1 MHRPTA
7 DRSPSEPR
15 LHLGNWVTLAI
26 VSAVLLTT
34 LALLAVLDSFAQSY
48 ARKETEERLK
58 QLAWQMRDTL
68 NRGLAERQI
77 DMQVIAGLEQI
88 TDAVDPAH
96 ARNIFNSLQK
106 AYPHYA
112 WIGLAELDGKVFA
125 ATRGLLEGK
134 QVDERPWFQQG
145 RKTLSTGDYHPAV
158 LLQQKL
164 PDVGEPWRFV
174 DISLPVYR
182 ADGQVRGVLGAHLSW
197 SWARELGRNLFGP
210 TKTHYAA
217 EVLIVRN
224 DSQVLLGPQDMLEKP
239 LQVGSLTQAMQGRTG
254 AALETWPDG
263 KRYFTGFVRQAM
275 DQPGASLG
283 WTILVRQPES
293 IAMAAF
299 DALQQRVLLTGGL
312 LCLGL
317 ALMSA
322 LLIRKLPAPLNTL
335 TKAISGG
342 DWHTSQLD
350 IPQVGVYKEA
360 WLLSRTLARLVDNER
375 QQSQQLQ
382 QLNTSLEQKVAER
395 TTELQTLAN
404 DLGNALVVQQ
414 NMQRTLQ
421 QSEAELK
428 AILHN
433 AHEAFVAIDHSGC
446 IVEWNPQA
454 EALFGWPREQAL
466 GQQLEQ
472 TIIPQ
477 QYRAS
482 HNRGLAEFLRS
493 GHGPMLNQ
501 RLELSAQKRNGD
513 IFPVEFS
520 IGHVAREQGHLFIAF
535 MQDISVRKAMQHLL
549 ESQVF
554 EDTLTRLP
562 NRRAFLKTLP
572 EAMARARR
580 SNSAMAVMFL
590 DLDGFKAVNDLY
602 GHDSGDE
609 VLREFARRIV
619 NSVRSTDSVARLAGD
634 EFTVIL
640 EGLQQPEAD
649 AAQLGQKI
657 LLAAQRPFELA
668 QASVTLSS
676 SIGIALFHPD
686 ATFSADLLL
695 QQADQAMYAAKRAG
709 KNQWR
714 LADRSSTQV

>member
-1 MHRPTA
+1 MHHTA
-7 DRSPSEPR
+7 AGSSLSEPR

-34 LALLAVLDSFAQSY
+34 LTLLAVLDSFAQSY
-48 ARKETEERLK
+48 ARKETEIRLQ

-68 NRGLAERQI
+68 NRGLAERQV
-77 DMQVIAGLEQI
+77 DMQVIAGLHQI
-88 TDAVDPAH
+88 TDAVDPAN
-96 ARNIFNSLQK
+96 ARNIFNSLQQ
-106 AYPHYA
+106 AFPHYA
-112 WIGLAELDGKVFA
+112 WIGLAETDGKVFA

-134 QVDERPWFQQG
+134 QVDQRPWFQQG
-145 RKTLSTGDYHPAV
+145 RTALAAVDYHAAI

-164 PDVGEPWRFV
+164 PDIGEPWRFI
-174 DISLPVYR
+174 DISLPVR
-182 ADGQVRGVLGAHLSW
+182 RSDGQIRGVLGAHLSW
-197 SWARELGRNLFGP
+197 SWARELARDLFGP
-210 TKTHYAA
+210 TKAHYAA

-224 DSQVLLGPQDMLEKP
+224 DSQVLLGPQEMLEKP
-239 LQVGSLTQAMQGRTG
+239 LRVGSLTQAMLGRSG
-254 AALETWPDG
+254 ATLETWPDG
-263 KRYFTGFVRQAM
+263 KRYFTGFVRQAR
-275 DQPGASLG
+275 DQPGPSLG
-283 WTILVRQPES
+283 WVILVRQPEQM
-293 IAMAAF
+293 AMAAF
-299 DALQQRVLLTGGL
+299 DALQQRILLTGGL

-317 ALMSA
+317 ALASA

-335 TKAISGG
+335 TKAISDS
-342 DWHTSQLD
+342 DWRTGQLP

-360 WLLSRTLARLVDNER
+360 WLLSRTLAQLVDNER
-375 QQSQQLQ
+375 NHSKQLQ
-382 QLNTSLEQKVAER
+382 QLNASLEQKVAER

-404 DLGNALVVQQ
+404 DLGNALVTQQ

-421 QSEAELK
+421 QSDAEQK

-433 AHEAFVAIDHSGC
+433 AREAFVAIDHHGC

-454 EALFGWPREQAL
+454 ETLFGWSREQAL
-466 GQQLEQ
+466 GQRLEQ
-472 TIIPQ
+472 TIIPA
-477 QYRAS
+477 QYRTAHS
-482 HNRGLAEFLRS
+482 RGLAEYLRS

-535 MQDISVRKAMQHLL
+535 IQDISVRKAMQNML

-554 EDTLTRLP
+554 EDTLTGLS

-572 EAMARARR
+572 EAMGRARR
-580 SNSAMAVMFL
+580 SGTVMALMFL
-590 DLDGFKAVNDLY
+590 DLDGFKAVNDTH

-649 AAQLGQKI
+649 ASQLGQKI
-657 LLAAQRPFELA
+657 LAAAQQPFVLE

-676 SIGIALFHPD
+676 SIGIALFHP
-686 ATFSADLLL
+686 TSTLSANMLL

-709 KNQWR
+709 KNQWQ
-714 LADRSSTQV
+714 LAGNNNLPV